1 MPEYSLKVVF
11 NEQTCCAISSKVDV
25 FSENMYDI
33 SKYASTFGG
42 YVTDQNT
49 ITVPSSAAYIAMVN
63 KLLLLTTPV
72 KHSKKR

>member
-42 YVTDQNT
+42 YV
-49 ITVPSSAAYIAMVN
+49 
-63 KLLLLTTPV
+63 
-72 KHSKKR
+72 SKR